1 MFNDFPDEFPD
12 YNKAHMGVF
21 NDDNYCNNHDL
32 LLLSNPDMVYKKYFM
47 SDYHQLSLTRMFV
60 MNKIGIDVMPWFS
73 KN

>member
-32 LLLSNPDMVYKKYFM
+32 LMLSNPDIIYKKYFM
-47 SDYHQLSLTRMFV
+47 SDYH
-60 MNKIGIDVMPWFS
+60 
-73 KN
+73 